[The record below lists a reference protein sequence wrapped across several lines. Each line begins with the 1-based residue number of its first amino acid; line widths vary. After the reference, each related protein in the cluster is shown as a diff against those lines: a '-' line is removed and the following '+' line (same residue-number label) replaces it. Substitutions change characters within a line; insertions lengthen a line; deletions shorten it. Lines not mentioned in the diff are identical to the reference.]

1 MLWRGASPAYGDA
14 RYSKQQSTKSDVL
27 QVRPA
32 GVVLGLGVILQG
44 RRVETWDWTAWSED
58 PLGHTGRNGSPV
70 FGRGGKASW
79 GQEDRWCRCAV
90 LFPGIGLGMLAEG
103 SEPLSHCV
111 AARLLPRHRPEM
123 AKATQDPLPEV
134 QHTPSCVSP

>member
-44 RRVETWDWTAWSED
+44 RRVETWGQAVCSED
-58 PLGHTGRNGSPV
+58 LLGCMAGNRSCSAIQSGRMASP
-70 FGRGGKASW
+70 RTKNKTK
-79 GQEDRWCRCAV
+79 QKK
-90 LFPGIGLGMLAEG
+90 P
-103 SEPLSHCV
+103 
-111 AARLLPRHRPEM
+111 
-123 AKATQDPLPEV
+123 
-134 QHTPSCVSP
+134 